1 MRKTESTSHEHT
13 RVIVLFAII
22 AACYLLAAHLE
33 FINNSFI
40 H

>member
-1 MRKTESTSHEHT
+1 MKKTESPSHEQT
-13 RVIVLFAII
+13 RVIVLVAII